1 MRAACID
8 NSEDIG
14 ILITSKLVVK
24 RVMLLYYP
32 LLSTDNDKLSSS
44 GVEWA
49 PRCILYSRVC
59 VDRVWIDNTNASA
72 LLSIVKKPTIFTM
85 DHQIP
90 YEKTQYTPTKD
101 ISLSQNEIK
110 VHPQLT
116 SDALDPLN
124 WSRLQKNSILGIV
137 MLKWVIH
144 TLIRYVYE
152 SPVHMYTNNLEQGI
166 SSLHT

>member
-1 MRAACID
+1 
-8 NSEDIG
+8 
-14 ILITSKLVVK
+14 
-24 RVMLLYYP
+24 
-32 LLSTDNDKLSSS
+32 
-44 GVEWA
+44 
-49 PRCILYSRVC
+49 
-59 VDRVWIDNTNASA
+59 
-72 LLSIVKKPTIFTM
+72 M

-137 MLKWVIH
+137 MLK
-144 TLIRYVYE
+144 
-152 SPVHMYTNNLEQGI
+152 
-166 SSLHT
+166 